1 MNPRKTISSLIFI
14 LCFCF
19 QFQLQAQFAELPFK
33 SGERLYYKVAYNWH
47 FVWIEAGKVEFS
59 VDSMKYGENSAYNFK
74 SFGRTLTSYD
84 WIFKVRDRF
93 ESLAD
98 AQTLLPYWFKQ
109 NTREGSYRV
118 DNKFNF
124 DYKNRQV
131 IVQTEN
137 SNSPNKKVIIP
148 LTDTLFDVQTAVY
161 YARSLDFDQM
171 NPGEKIPFNLIIDG
185 KVYEIFGRY
194 LGKEMVENYDGNKY
208 RCHKFS
214 VLLVE
219 GTIFSGGEDLFIWV
233 TDDRN
238 KIPILVEAKILI
250 GSVKAY
256 FVEAEHL
263 KFPMDA
269 LIRN

>member
-1 MNPRKTISSLIFI
+1 M
-14 LCFCF
+14 LCLCSVS
-19 QFQLQAQFAELPFK
+19 QAQAQFSNLPFS

-47 FVWIEAGKVEFS
+47 FVWVEAGKVEFS
-59 VDSMKYGENSAYNFK
+59 VDSTKYGNSPAYYFK
-74 SFGRTLTSYD
+74 STGRTLTSYD
-84 WIFKVRDRF
+84 WIFKVRDQF

-98 AQTLLPYWFKQ
+98 AHSLLPFWFKQ

-118 DNKFNF
+118 NNKVNF
-124 DYKNRQV
+124 DYLNKQV
-131 IVQTEN
+131 VAQTES
-137 SNSPNKKVIIP
+137 SNSRPEKVVFP

-171 NPGEKIPFNLIIDG
+171 ISSEKIPFDLIIDG

-194 LGKEMVENYDGNKY
+194 LGKEMVENYDGKKY

-238 KIPILVEAKILI
+238 KIPILVEAKILV

-256 FVEAEHL
+256 FVEGENL
-263 KFPMDA
+263 KFPSEA
-269 LIRN
+269 LVKD

>member
-1 MNPRKTISSLIFI
+1 MIISRLKIRLLLILI
-14 LCFCF
+14 LCSI
-19 QFQLQAQFAELPFK
+19 FQLQAQFVELPFK

-47 FVWIEAGKVEFS
+47 FVWVEAGKVEFS
-59 VDSMKYGENSAYNFK
+59 VDSTKYGDTPAYHFT

-98 AQTLLPYWFKQ
+98 AQWLLPFWFKQ

-118 DNKFNF
+118 NNKFNF
-124 DYKNRQV
+124 DYAKRQV
-131 IVQTEN
+131 IVQTET
-137 SNSPNKKVIIP
+137 SNSPNKKFIIP
-148 LTDTLFDVQTAVY
+148 LNDTLFDVQTAVY
-161 YARSLDFDQM
+161 YARSLDFNQM
-171 NPGEKIPFNLIIDG
+171 NNGEKIPFNLIIDG
-185 KVYEIFGRY
+185 QVYEIFGRY
-194 LGKEMVENYDGNKY
+194 LGKEMVENYDGKKY

-238 KIPILVEAKILI
+238 KIPILVEAKILV

-256 FVEAEHL
+256 FIKGENL
-263 KFPMDA
+263 RFPLDA
-269 LIRN
+269 LEKN